1 MRREGA
7 LLGDPPAREVSR
19 VVDLVGP
26 RGGVT
31 YVLALSCGHWRTA
44 RKLPAKRE
52 APCVG
57 CLVDAALH
65 ARRTTGDDISDRQL
79 LQLGR
84 AARGTSNEDC
94 LTRQLVPVALG
105 LLKEDE
111 AEVQYARRRLARLWN
126 ARFAAR
132 G

>member
-1 MRREGA
+1 MKRDGA
-7 LLGDPPAREVSR
+7 LRGDPPEREVTR
-19 VVDLVGP
+19 VVDLVGS

-31 YVLALSCGHWRTA
+31 YVLALSCGHWA
-44 RKLPAKRE
+44 ASRKLPAKTSTR
-52 APCVG
+52 CTG

-65 ARRTTGDDISDRQL
+65 ERKATWEDISDRQL

-105 LLKEDE
+105 LVKEDA
-111 AEVQYARRRLARLWN
+111 AEVQYARKRCARLWN
-126 ARFAAR
+126 ARFAR
-132 G
+132 